1 MTSADLLERGGN
13 VFIQK
18 SQLGGGSPM
27 IRGLSTN
34 RLVLSVDG
42 VRLNNA
48 IYRGGNTH
56 NVISVSPMNIENT
69 EITMGSASV
78 LYGSDAIGGCLL
90 YTSPSP
96 RDS

>member
-1 MTSADLLERGGN
+1 
-13 VFIQK
+13 
-18 SQLGGGSPM
+18 M

-48 IYRGGNTH
+48 IYRGGNIH

-69 EITMGSASV
+69 EIIMGLHQYYMEVMQSEE
-78 LYGSDAIGGCLL
+78 
-90 YTSPSP
+90 
-96 RDS
+96 